1 MYNAFSK
8 PMAAAALAVM
18 MGACAEQDPDKKAAE
33 DLVGRIEIEIQ
44 ASRPMQA
51 MALMDSVDKLYP
63 AQIDARRK
71 VTAMRPKAIEMAS
84 IQQIAKADSIIAA
97 TQLQL
102 ADLEPKMKHIDGGD
116 LDGYY
121 LAADQGKAPFMNSTG
136 IQARVN
142 DDNFTFYIVAQTR
155 GKKIGINQV
164 ALNTATDQAE
174 SQQMPA
180 SSARVVDIEGSEL
193 ATFLAEE
200 VADLGAWAA
209 DNAAGIK
216 GAMIY
221 GAKGNQ
227 RVSLTADQARAIATA
242 WEFSN
247 AKMRHI
253 NALMLREKL
262 DRQLQVARDQI
273 ANTATQEQE

>member
-1 MYNAFSK
+1 M
-8 PMAAAALAVM
+8 MLA
-18 MGACAEQDPDKKAAE
+18 ACAKQDPDKLAAN
-33 DLVGRIEIEIQ
+33 DLVGRIEIELQ
-44 ASRPMQA
+44 ASRPIPA

-63 AQIDARRK
+63 SQIEARRK

-102 ADLEPKMKHIDGGD
+102 AELEPKMKHIDGGD

-121 LAADQGKAPFMNSTG
+121 VADGAGKGSFMNATG

-155 GKKIGINQV
+155 GKKIGINQI
-164 ALNTATDQAE
+164 ALNTATGEVQ
-174 SQQMPA
+174 SQQIPA
-180 SSARVVDIEGSEL
+180 GSARVVDIEGSEL

-209 DNAAGIK
+209 DNAADIK
-216 GAMIY
+216 GAMIF
-221 GAKGNQ
+221 GSKGNQ
-227 RVSLTADQARAIATA
+227 RVALTPAQARAIADA
-242 WEFSN
+242 WQYSS
-247 AKMRHI
+247 AKMRHT

-273 ANTATQEQE
+273 ANTALEID

>member
-1 MYNAFSK
+1 MYNALSK
-8 PMAAAALAVM
+8 TLAAAALAALA
-18 MGACAEQDPDKKAAE
+18 GACSSQDPEKKAADE
-33 DLVGRIEIEIQ
+33 LVGRIEIEIQ

-63 AQIDARRK
+63 SQIEARRK
-71 VTAMRPKAIEMAS
+71 VTALRPKAIEQAS

-97 TQLQL
+97 TQLLL
-102 ADLEPKMKHIDGGD
+102 AELEPKMKHIDGGD

-121 LAADQGKAPFMNSTG
+121 VADGAGKGAFMNATG

-155 GKKIGINQV
+155 GKKIGINQI
-164 ALNTATDQAE
+164 ALNTASDE
-174 SQQMPA
+174 SQSQPIPA
-180 SSARVVDIEGSEL
+180 GSARVVEIEGSEL

-209 DNAAGIK
+209 DNAGAIK
-216 GAMIY
+216 GAMIF
-221 GAKGNQ
+221 GSKGNQ
-227 RVSLTADQARAIATA
+227 RVALTPAQAQAIANA
-242 WEFSN
+242 WQFSN

-273 ANTATQEQE
+273 ANSALAQQ

>member
-1 MYNAFSK
+1 MYNAFST
-8 PMAAAALAVM
+8 PLALA
-18 MGACAEQDPDKKAAE
+18 ACALLLAACAKQDPDKLAAD
-33 DLVGRIEIEIQ
+33 DLIGRIEIELQ
-44 ASRPMQA
+44 ASRPISA

-63 AQIDARRK
+63 SQIEARRK

-84 IQQIAKADSIIAA
+84 IEQIAKADSIIAA

-102 ADLEPKMKHIDGGD
+102 AELEPRMKHIDGGD

-121 LAADQGKAPFMNSTG
+121 VADGAGKGAFMNATG

-155 GKKIGINQV
+155 GKKIGINQI
-164 ALNTATDQAE
+164 ALNTATGE
-174 SQQMPA
+174 MLSQQLPA
-180 SSARVVDIEGSEL
+180 GSARVVEIEGSEL

-209 DNAAGIK
+209 DNAADIK

-221 GAKGNQ
+221 GAKGSQ
-227 RVSLTADQARAIATA
+227 RVALTPDQARAIAAA
-242 WEFSN
+242 WQYSS
-247 AKMRHI
+247 AKMRHT

-273 ANTATQEQE
+273 ANTALSID

>member
-1 MYNAFSK
+1 MYNAFST
-8 PMAAAALAVM
+8 PLALA
-18 MGACAEQDPDKKAAE
+18 ACALLLAACAKQDPDKLAAD
-33 DLVGRIEIEIQ
+33 DLVGRIEIELQ
-44 ASRPMQA
+44 ASRPISA

-63 AQIDARRK
+63 SQIEARRK

-84 IQQIAKADSIIAA
+84 IEQIAKADSIIAA

-102 ADLEPKMKHIDGGD
+102 AELEPRMKHIDGGD

-121 LAADQGKAPFMNSTG
+121 VADGAGKGAFMNATG

-155 GKKIGINQV
+155 GKKIGINQI
-164 ALNTATDQAE
+164 ALNTATGE
-174 SQQMPA
+174 MLSQQLPA
-180 SSARVVDIEGSEL
+180 GSARVVEIEGSEL

-200 VADLGAWAA
+200 VADLGAWTA
-209 DNAAGIK
+209 DNAADIK

-221 GAKGNQ
+221 GAKGSQ
-227 RVSLTADQARAIATA
+227 RVALTPDQARAIAAA
-242 WEFSN
+242 WQYSS
-247 AKMRHI
+247 AKMRHT

-273 ANTATQEQE
+273 ANTALSID

>member
-1 MYNAFSK
+1 MYNAFST
-8 PMAAAALAVM
+8 PLALA
-18 MGACAEQDPDKKAAE
+18 ACALLLAACAKQDPDKLAAD
-33 DLVGRIEIEIQ
+33 DLVGRIEIELQ
-44 ASRPMQA
+44 ASRPISA

-63 AQIDARRK
+63 SQIEARRK

-84 IQQIAKADSIIAA
+84 IEQIAKADSIIAA

-102 ADLEPKMKHIDGGD
+102 AELEPRMKHIDGGD

-121 LAADQGKAPFMNSTG
+121 VADGAGKGAFMNATG

-155 GKKIGINQV
+155 GKKIGINQI
-164 ALNTATDQAE
+164 ALNTATGE
-174 SQQMPA
+174 MLSQQLPA
-180 SSARVVDIEGSEL
+180 GSARVVEIEGSEL

-209 DNAAGIK
+209 DNAADIK

-221 GAKGNQ
+221 GAKGSQ
-227 RVSLTADQARAIATA
+227 RVALTPDQARAIAAA
-242 WEFSN
+242 WQYSS
-247 AKMRHI
+247 AKMRHT

-273 ANTATQEQE
+273 ANTALSID